1 MTHPST
7 PSSHDEP
14 RGSVGQGEASGAAP
28 VGGASGLGDA
38 GGASRSAGRGL
49 ALVLGGTVLS
59 AASSFIVLLIVAPAL
74 GPEGYA
80 SFSVY
85 WGALFMLVAVLFGV
99 QQETTRGVAARLA
112 PHSAAP
118 HSGVPRSG
126 TARSTSTLAY
136 AAVIAATLL
145 VVIAGSGSL
154 WSERLFGSG
163 AGSWAIPLA
172 VAVAAYVVVAAVNG
186 ILAGTETWGPFAL
199 LAVID
204 AVLRLA
210 FVGVVLI
217 GDWGGTALAWAVAL
231 PFPLS
236 LAVVFLLRRTHL
248 LAHARVAE
256 SRGQLTA
263 NIGRTVAAS
272 IATAVLING
281 FPVVLSLVGGADQA
295 ELGAVVLA
303 VTLTRAPI
311 LVPLTALQSMLIS
324 RFSGAPAGR
333 MKLLL
338 VVVAVIA
345 ALTALVVMFVW
356 AWGGPLLAMF
366 FGDGFVL
373 APAIL
378 AALVAAAGCLGVVTA
393 TGAAVLSTGNHTMFA
408 VGWITAAVIAVVAV
422 AIPFAG
428 LGERVALALVVGPL
442 IGAALHA
449 ISLTA
454 KSGRRERAQL

>member
-1 MTHPST
+1 MTHPSS
-7 PSSHDEP
+7 PSSPEEP
-14 RGSVGQGEASGAAP
+14 RGPVQREETRDETAP
-28 VGGASGLGDA
+28 VADRGANRGNS
-38 GGASRSAGRGL
+38 RGL

-85 WGALFMLVAVLFGV
+85 WGAMFMLVAVLFGV
-99 QQETTRGVAARLA
+99 QQETTRGVAAY
-112 PHSAAP
+112 AAALTP
-118 HSGVPRSG
+118 TTQGGSGASSQE
-126 TARSTSTLAY
+126 ARSRASRTTSTLVY
-136 AAVIAATLL
+136 AAVIAVTLL
-145 VVIAGSGSL
+145 VVIGGSGSL
-154 WSERLFGSG
+154 WSERLFGAG

-210 FVGVVLI
+210 FVGVVLV

-236 LAVVFLLRRTHL
+236 LAVVFMLRRSHL
-248 LAHARVAE
+248 LTHARVAE

-272 IATAVLING
+272 VATAVLING
-281 FPVVLSLVGGADQA
+281 FPVVLSLVGGAGQA

-333 MKLLL
+333 TKLLL

-345 ALTALVVMFVW
+345 VLTSLVALFVW
-356 AWGGPLLAMF
+356 AWGGQLLAMF

-373 APAIL
+373 APGVL

-393 TGAAVLSTGNHTMFA
+393 TGAAVLATGNHTMFA
-408 VGWITAAVIAVVAV
+408 VGWITAAVLAVAVV

-428 LGERVALALVVGPL
+428 LGERVALALVIGPL
-442 IGAALHA
+442 VGAALHA
-449 ISLTA
+449 LSLTR
-454 KSGRRERAQL
+454 KSR

>member
-7 PSSHDEP
+7 PSSHEEP
-14 RGSVGQGEASGAAP
+14 RGPVQQGEARGAAAP
-28 VGGASGLGDA
+28 VVDS
-38 GGASRSAGRGL
+38 GASRGSSRGL

-99 QQETTRGVAARLA
+99 QQETTRGVAAY
-112 PHSAAP
+112 SAAQGG
-118 HSGVPRSG
+118 SVGGARGAGDARGARSG
-126 TARSTSTLAY
+126 AGRTTSTLAY
-136 AAVIAATLL
+136 AAVIAVTLL

-163 AGSWAIPLA
+163 AGTWAIPLA

-204 AVLRLA
+204 AVLRLL
-210 FVGVVLI
+210 FVVVVLI

-236 LAVVFLLRRTHL
+236 LAVVFMLRRSHL

-272 IATAVLING
+272 VATAVLING
-281 FPVVLSLVGGADQA
+281 FPVVLSLVGGAGQA

-324 RFSGAPAGR
+324 RFSGSPAGR
-333 MKLLL
+333 TKLLIA
-338 VVVAVIA
+338 VVVVIA
-345 ALTALVVMFVW
+345 ALTALVALFVW
-356 AWGGPLLAMF
+356 AWGGALLAMF

-378 AALVAAAGCLGVVTA
+378 AALVAAAGCLGIETA

-408 VGWITAAVIAVVAV
+408 VGWIVAAVVAVAVV

-442 IGAALHA
+442 IGSALHA
-449 ISLTA
+449 FALTR
-454 KSGRRERAQL
+454 KSR